1 MEVPQTR
8 DANGILKIDI
18 NDTSANQ
25 SMSRSLSS
33 TPGGVFGSTQSSPMI
48 MPRRRLFD
56 WSPVARAQA
65 SIAQEF
71 VAQSS
76 VAQSM
81 IPKGHPILAKG
92 GGMSTVV
99 VQYTNSRSF
108 KNVYKGRG
116 SLEPSK
122 LLQGMALGR
131 GMSKGQSILNSGGGL
146 SGMSLFKMEHYNPI
160 DTTDTTYNAIGGE
173 EEKHG
178 GDDEEKGTNPATPT
192 SSTDLGTTIE
202 LTQEDMRKQIEDIL
216 KANSEVQRLH
226 ELAQAKIK
234 ADIEKRH
241 KYLET
246 KKLKRE
252 ALAVKKAER
261 DAKKAAST
269 EPVTND
275 DDSDDSGNDSVVS
288 SDDTDEEKGT
298 NPSAHELTQEAR
310 LKQIQEMI
318 NNLQT
323 PAKLKRAARKAK
335 VVASAKPAPTTPA
348 PTTPD
353 DAEPLVQISLID
365 RIINNSSN
373 LDKSFQSKSGDKTW
387 VIVMENG
394 DVKSGNIAKMKTA
407 LNKVGITPK
416 MTAGL
421 MEVKKFE
428 KHKLGQAYHISKSM
442 LIRALDITD
451 VKLNDLAK
459 TDKWDDDMAVKLMML
474 DFPDVP
480 DKDPVAKL
488 VQKSHGKKGKKP
500 KKT

>member
-1 MEVPQTR
+1 
-8 DANGILKIDI
+8 
-18 NDTSANQ
+18 
-25 SMSRSLSS
+25 
-33 TPGGVFGSTQSSPMI
+33 
-48 MPRRRLFD
+48 
-56 WSPVARAQA
+56 
-65 SIAQEF
+65 
-71 VAQSS
+71 
-76 VAQSM
+76 M
-81 IPKGHPILAKG
+81 IPKGRSILAKG
-92 GGMSTVV
+92 GGMSNDA

-146 SGMSLFKMEHYNPI
+146 SGMSLFKMERYNPI
-160 DTTDTTYNAIGGE
+160 DTTDTTYNDIGGE

-226 ELAQAKIK
+226 EITQAKIK
-234 ADIEKRH
+234 ADIETHR
-241 KYLET
+241 KYLEI

-275 DDSDDSGNDSVVS
+275 DDSGDSGNDSVVS

-318 NNLQT
+318 KANSDADRLNELTPDERAKELQNKMINNLQT

-335 VVASAKPAPTTPA
+335 VVASAKPAPTTPAPTTPAPTTPVPTTPAPTTPA

-488 VQKSHGKKGKKP
+488 VHKSPGKKGKKP